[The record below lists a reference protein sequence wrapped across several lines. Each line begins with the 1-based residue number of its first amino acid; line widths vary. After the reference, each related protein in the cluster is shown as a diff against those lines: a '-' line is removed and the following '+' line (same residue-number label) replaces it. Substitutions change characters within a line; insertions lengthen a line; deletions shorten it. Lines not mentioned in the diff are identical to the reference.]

1 VSARVPLH
9 RRCSRLTE
17 WTTVPNKAQATI
29 GGKLL
34 GSLLGGEAVRI
45 LLLEVVVLLSKGK
58 EVVTIS
64 KTSLVH

>member
-1 VSARVPLH
+1 VSARVPL
-9 RRCSRLTE
+9 RRRRSRVTE

-34 GSLLGGEAVRI
+34 GLLLGDEAVRI
-45 LLLEVVVLLSKGK
+45 LLLAVVVLLSKGK
-58 EVVTIS
+58 EVVAIS